1 MKKITVKRYVK
12 HCGLASQIPHYVMY
26 VNDKPQIAIRI
37 VKHEWPGLGG
47 SRTFLVYDYNE
58 HHEKLAQTVWDLYKM
73 CHLSVKDM
81 DATYAPY
88 DFDNQKPLPSVFPD
102 EWFNEVC

>member
-1 MKKITVKRYVK
+1 MRKITVKRVVK
-12 HCGLASQIPHYVMY
+12 HCGVASQIPHYVLSID
-26 VNDKPQIAIRI
+26 DKPQLAIRI

-58 HHEKLAQTVWDLYKM
+58 HRERLASTVWDLYKM
-73 CHLSVKDM
+73 AHLSTQEM

-88 DFDNQKPLPSVFPD
+88 DWNTQKPLPSVWPD
-102 EWFNEVC
+102 EWFKEM